1 MILIDLQKA
10 YDSVDRQK
18 LMDILERRAKT
29 DQDRWLVEIIR

>member
-29 DQDRWLVEIIR
+29 DQDNWLVEIIR